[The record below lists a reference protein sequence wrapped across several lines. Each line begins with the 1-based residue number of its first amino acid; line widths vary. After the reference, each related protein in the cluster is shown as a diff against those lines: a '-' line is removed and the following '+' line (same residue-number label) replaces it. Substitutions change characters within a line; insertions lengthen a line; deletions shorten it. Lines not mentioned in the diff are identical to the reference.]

1 MTTTTSPDPSMMARP
16 AANAAS
22 AHQRNCETCAAT
34 IHAKAEICPS
44 CGVRQRTPVSKAA
57 LLLLTFFLGGIGAHK
72 FYLGKYWQGA
82 LYLVFC
88 WTYIPALAALVEF
101 VIYAF
106 TSSERLD
113 EKYPGAKGSTAVIV
127 VVAAFGSIFVIGILA
142 AIALPAYQDYT
153 KRAKVVEGIRM
164 GDALRLRIAE
174 AYDQRAPDLS
184 CSPEACRLYGAA
196 PGSTKYVKRMSS
208 DRTGAILLEYDEQS
222 FPGAKNRLSIIPL
235 VDGRPADL
243 SDPANAGKTLTWK
256 CGQDALTTIA
266 ARYLPSSCK

>member
-1 MTTTTSPDPSMMARP
+1 MTTATSPDPRGMARP
-16 AANAAS
+16 TAS
-22 AHQRNCETCAAT
+22 APQKNCDTCGTA
-34 IHAKAEICPS
+34 IFAKAEICPS

-57 LLLLTFFLGGIGAHK
+57 LLLLTFFLGGMGAHK

-101 VIYAF
+101 VIYAC

-113 EKYPGAKGSTAVIV
+113 EKYPGAKGSTV
-127 VVAAFGSIFVIGILA
+127 VVLVVAFVGLIFVIGILA

-153 KRAKVVEGIRM
+153 KRAKVSEGIRM

-174 AYDQRAPDLS
+174 AFDQRAPDMS

-196 PGSTKYVKRMSS
+196 PAATKYVKRMSS
-208 DRTGAILLEYDEQS
+208 DRTGAILIEYDEQS
-222 FPGAKNRLSIIPL
+222 FRDAKNKLSLTPMI
-235 VDGRPADL
+235 DGRPADL
-243 SDPANAGKTLTWK
+243 SDPANAGKSLTWR
-256 CGQDALTTIA
+256 CGQDALTTVA
-266 ARYLPSSCK
+266 TRDLPASCR

>member
-1 MTTTTSPDPSMMARP
+1 MTTATSPDPRGMARP
-16 AANAAS
+16 TAS
-22 AHQRNCETCAAT
+22 APQKTCDTCGTA
-34 IHAKAEICPS
+34 ILAKAEICPS

-113 EKYPGAKGSTAVIV
+113 EKYPGTKGSTV
-127 VVAAFGSIFVIGILA
+127 VVLVVAFVGLIFVVGILA

-153 KRAKVVEGIRM
+153 KRAKVVEGIRI
-164 GDALRLRIAE
+164 GDALRARIAE
-174 AYDQRAPDLS
+174 AYDQRAPDMS
-184 CSPEACRLYGAA
+184 CGPEACRLYGAA
-196 PGSTKYVKRMSS
+196 PGPTKYVKRTSS
-208 DRTGAILLEYDEQS
+208 DRTGAILIEYDEQL
-222 FPGAKNRLSIIPL
+222 FPGAKNKLSLTPTI
-235 VDGRPADL
+235 DGKPADL
-243 SDPANAGKTLTWK
+243 SDPANAAKSLTWR
-256 CGQDALTTIA
+256 CGQDAMTTVA
-266 ARYLPSSCK
+266 PRYLPSSCK

>member
-1 MTTTTSPDPSMMARP
+1 MTTATSPDSRMMTRP
-16 AANAAS
+16 AAS
-22 AHQRNCETCAAT
+22 APQKNCDTCGTA
-34 IHAKAEICPS
+34 IFAKAEICPS

-88 WTYIPALAALVEF
+88 WTYLPALAALVEF

-113 EKYPGAKGSTAVIV
+113 EKYPGAKGSTVIV
-127 VVAAFGSIFVIGILA
+127 LVVAFFGFIFVIGILA

-153 KRAKVVEGIRM
+153 KRAKVSEGIRM
-164 GDALRLRIAE
+164 AQALRVRVAE
-174 AYDQRAPDLS
+174 AFDQRAPDMS

-196 PGSTKYVKRMSS
+196 PGPTKYVTRMSS
-208 DRTGAILLEYDEQS
+208 DRTGGILIEFDERS
-222 FPGAKNRLSIIPL
+222 FPDAKNKLSLTPMI
-235 VDGRPADL
+235 DGRPADL
-243 SDPANAGKTLTWK
+243 TDPANAGKSVTWR
-256 CGQDALTTIA
+256 CGQDASTTVA